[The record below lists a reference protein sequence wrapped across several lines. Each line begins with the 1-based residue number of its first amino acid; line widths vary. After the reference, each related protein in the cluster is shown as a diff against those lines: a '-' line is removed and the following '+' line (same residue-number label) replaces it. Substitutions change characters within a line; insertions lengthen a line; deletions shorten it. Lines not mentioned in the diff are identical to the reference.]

1 MATNKDNSL
10 ESQFG
15 DVWSAVD
22 TSVSSEAAPSS
33 SSTAPPAQQT
43 PSQDFAATTNAFV
56 TAQAAPQAA
65 PEVGA
70 VSLAGELI
78 AKNYHP
84 VMIFGTRASGKSS
97 LLTSLFHYLQ
107 TDSSSQAMCILGE
120 WIIPIDTTYGQSVA
134 DAAKRFFNQ
143 VVMNFNDGNAA
154 PSTRDQFPFYIPIIL
169 RPSNGQPE
177 IRLAFLESRG
187 EWYQVDKS
195 SSNYF
200 PELRDEVAQ
209 VYKNYSGSL
218 SILLIAP
225 YVTREAYTQDEPPD
239 TNSSE
244 IRDSDKGLFGALQAY
259 HATRLNREQDKFMFV
274 LTKWDAHTRAIVA
287 PEFSNPPSG
296 LIERLIHERFPL
308 AWNLYQTMPK
318 NGNALSMQYSSGV
331 MSGDA
336 RLAIPEP
343 LKPIMNQFP
352 RALWGWLY
360 RNASGGQELYTK
372 AAKPKKSFFSSIKDI
387 LT

>member
-1 MATNKDNSL
+1 MTTNKDNSL
-10 ESQFG
+10 ESQLD
-15 DVWSAVD
+15 DVWSAVG
-22 TSVSSEAAPSS
+22 TSVSPDTPFTSSPS
-33 SSTAPPAQQT
+33 ANPANQASDKSFASASNSFAT
-43 PSQDFAATTNAFV
+43 PH
-56 TAQAAPQAA
+56 AAPQAS
-65 PEVGA
+65 A
-70 VSLAGELI
+70 VSLARELI

-120 WIIPIDTTYGQSVA
+120 WIVPIDTSYGQSVA

-154 PSTRDQFPFYIPIIL
+154 PRTDDKFPFYIPIIL

-195 SSNYF
+195 SSDYF
-200 PELRDEVAQ
+200 PELRDEVAD

-225 YVTREAYTQDEPPD
+225 YVMSEAYTQEEPID
-239 TNSSE
+239 SSSSE

-259 HATRLNREQDKFMFV
+259 HATRPNRDHDNFMFV

-287 PEFSNPPSG
+287 PEFSNPPRG

-318 NGNALSMQYSSGV
+318 SGNALSMQYSSGV

-336 RLAIPEP
+336 RVAIPEQ

-360 RNASGGQELYTK
+360 SNASGGQVLYTK
-372 AAKPKKSFFSSIKDI
+372 TAKPKKSFFSSLKDI